1 MKTKKL
7 FSVLAILVLL
17 LAAMPVLSVLAEPV
31 PKVDVCHREGNG
43 SFHLINVSANA
54 VPAHLAHGDA
64 LPGDMVPGMDGK
76 KFDEVCN
83 VVDAGP
89 VVSPGYDS
97 TATILASVTYRAL
110 INPGGLNGYEGII
123 TGGMQNDFYR
133 GATCD
138 GSTPYGSWNP
148 VNHVKIVYN
157 PTTGLFTAQI
167 DAAYSYCLQ
176 YALGNPAVLD
186 YLQLDVVNRATGTT
200 VNFNNVVLNGY
211 PLGNFVGSGWK
222 TWSVTGLDF
231 TTGFTL
237 EGDLELA
244 WPTPPATSGQE
255 TNKLVIG
262 VGYLP

>member
-7 FSVLAILVLL
+7 LSVAAILVLL
-17 LAAMPVLSVLAEPV
+17 LVALPVLSVGAGGE
-31 PKVDVCHREGNG
+31 KVDVCHSEGNG
-43 SFHLINVSANA
+43 TYHLINISDNA
-54 VPAHLAHGDA
+54 YDSHVAHGDA
-64 LPGDMVPGMDGK
+64 HPGDPVPGVSGK
-76 KFDEVCN
+76 KFDEACN

-89 VVSPGYDS
+89 VFGPGWDS
-97 TATILASVTYRAL
+97 TATVLASVTYRNL

-123 TGGMQNDFYR
+123 TGGIQNDFYR

-138 GSTPYGSWNP
+138 GTTGLYGSWNP

-157 PTTGLFTAQI
+157 PTTGILNAQI
-167 DAAYSYCLQ
+167 DAKYSYCLQ
-176 YALGNPAVLD
+176 YALGNPAKLD
-186 YLQLDVVNRATGTT
+186 YMQLTVVNRAAGTT

-211 PLGNFVGSGWK
+211 SLGDLVSTGWQD
-222 TWSVTGLDF
+222 WYVTGLDF